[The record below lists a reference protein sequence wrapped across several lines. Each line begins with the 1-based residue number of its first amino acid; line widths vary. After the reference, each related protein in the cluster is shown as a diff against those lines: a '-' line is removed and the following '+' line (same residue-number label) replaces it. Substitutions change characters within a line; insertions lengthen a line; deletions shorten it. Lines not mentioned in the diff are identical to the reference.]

1 MNIRD
6 IFPSYLVLRRVCRYQ
21 RGNQNPSIEGH
32 TTQWS
37 KEKGQKDNQRYT
49 KHTHKTKDRV
59 TRTLIM
65 FKKPQLL
72 RRWKVGNI
80 LRELDQIAPI
90 DLKLNRRRHSHDCL
104 E

>member
-1 MNIRD
+1 
-6 IFPSYLVLRRVCRYQ
+6 
-21 RGNQNPSIEGH
+21 
-32 TTQWS
+32 
-37 KEKGQKDNQRYT
+37 
-49 KHTHKTKDRV
+49 
-59 TRTLIM
+59 M
-65 FKKPQLL
+65 FKKTQLL